1 MEVLNYLLALVFSFS
16 GIFIGMFLGYIAK
29 EELKP
34 GKQYF
39 LWMQNIVL
47 ILSVI
52 FVLYSFHFNVVL
64 FVITGLV
71 ITLGIINFN
80 PNGIMGYVFLA
91 ILIFLSI
98 GNTNLFILTSS
109 MVFLY
114 GLPTGSLFLIR
125 KK

>member
-1 MEVLNYLLALVFSFS
+1 MEILNYLLALIGSFS
-16 GIFIGMFLGYIAK
+16 GLFVGMGLGYIAK
-29 EELKP
+29 EELKY
-34 GKQYF
+34 GKKYF

-47 ILSVI
+47 ILAAI
-52 FVLYSFHFNVVL
+52 FVLYSFHLHIILFILIGLLATLAVIYFRPCIVIGYLILAVL
-64 FVITGLV
+64 FC
-71 ITLGIINFN
+71 
-80 PNGIMGYVFLA
+80 
-91 ILIFLSI
+91 LSI

>member
-1 MEVLNYLLALVFSFS
+1 MEVLNYLLALAASFS
-16 GIFIGMFLGYIAK
+16 GIFVGMFLGYITK

>member
-1 MEVLNYLLALVFSFS
+1 MEVLNYLLALVASFS
-16 GIFIGMFLGYIAK
+16 GIFVGMFLGYIAK

-39 LWMQNIVL
+39 LWMQNIIL
-47 ILSVI
+47 ILSGI

-71 ITLGIINFN
+71 ITLGIINFS
-80 PNGIMGYVFLA
+80 PDGIMGYVFLA
-91 ILIFLSI
+91 ILVFLSI

-114 GLPTGSLFLIR
+114 GLPAGSLFLIR